1 MIFLV
6 NPGHLDDLSKEY
18 GGNNGVSM
26 GIPYCETPFRADL
39 GTIYSVLSSS
49 FQAGDTAPAG

>member
-18 GGNNGVSM
+18 GNNGVSM

-49 FQAGDTAPAG
+49 FQAGDTAQAG